1 MVEVKVMR
9 EKTSYIKQLLNEIY
23 QFQPIMF
30 LHLTLNVV
38 IEAVF
43 PLFQLLLSAFVIQW
57 LMEEI
62 AIQDYLVRLLFM
74 IIGIDLASMAHM
86 YYLLVLE
93 RFQNTFRSHM
103 QTKIANKYL
112 TLDYPLLIGKEAQE
126 RYNNA
131 NELTWNN
138 LTLFGRL
145 PQDLVRFGSSLVG
158 LVLYIQ
164 ILGQLESFFFIVVA
178 LFIVVVMVFKVL
190 QIKMDQKIFKDK
202 AANTQKRRYLRK
214 IYGES
219 RLTKDVRLYQMRDWL
234 NKIEDNVIDEYNQI
248 LKPKVKLTWTE
259 STVINIGVTALAA
272 LSYFRSVQLIVA
284 GIIPVSSFVVYAGSV
299 TLLAQTIIQFVNALG
314 AMRVNIND
322 MKQYNA
328 FMMQDQVQNHGS
340 GEMAAHSPIEIEFK
354 NVTYTYP
361 NNEVPTIKN
370 VSFTIQPNEKLAV
383 VGENGAGKST
393 LINLITGLLI
403 PDSGEILING
413 IPQKDYNI
421 SEYYAMFAP
430 VFQEKYLLTYSIKD
444 TIIQGLPYEEEKY
457 ERVLALSGVGQLVDN
472 FSQGDETKIVRAVYN
487 DGVTL
492 SGGQLQKV
500 KLAQALYKDA
510 PVLLLDEP
518 TAALDPIAEHQI
530 YQDYFKFSKDK
541 LSIFISHRLSST
553 RFCDR
558 ILYIKH
564 GEVTEEGTHED
575 LMQAKKDYYKLY
587 EAQAHYYRNNEE
599 EKEVE
604 EESILTGGVV

>member
-1 MVEVKVMR
+1 MK
-9 EKTSYIKQLLNEIY
+9 EKTNYIQQLLKELI
-23 QFQPIMF
+23 QFKPSIF
-30 LHLTLNVV
+30 LTFLLNVV
-38 IEAVF
+38 VEAVF
-43 PLFQLLLSAFVIQW
+43 PLLQLLLSAFVIQW
-57 LMEEI
+57 LMEGI
-62 AIQDYLVRLLFM
+62 SIQDYLFRLLFM
-74 IIGIDLASMAHM
+74 IIGIGLVSMART
-86 YYLLVLE
+86 YFLLILE
-93 RFQNTFRSHM
+93 EFQNTFRSHM

-138 LTLFGRL
+138 LTLFGRV
-145 PQDLVRFGSSLVG
+145 PVDIVSFGSSLVG
-158 LVLYIQ
+158 LMLYIR
-164 ILGQLESFFFIVVA
+164 ILGELESFFFIIVG
-178 LFIVVVMVFKVL
+178 LFIGLVMVFKVL
-190 QIKMDQKIFKDK
+190 QVKMDQKIFKDK
-202 AANTQKRRYLRK
+202 ATNTQKRRYLRK

-219 RLTKDVRLYQMRDWL
+219 RITKDVRLYQMSDWL
-234 NKIEDNVIDEYNQI
+234 KKIEEKVITEYNKI

-259 STVINIGVTALAA
+259 STVINIGIIGLAA
-272 LSYFRSVQLIVA
+272 LSYFRSVQLIVT

-322 MKQYNA
+322 MKQYDA
-328 FMMQDQVQNHGS
+328 FMSQEQVLNHRS
-340 GEMAAHSPIEIEFK
+340 GEMAAQSPIEIEFK

-361 NNEVPTIKN
+361 NNETPTIKN

-413 IPQKDYNI
+413 ISQKDFNI
-421 SEYYAMFAP
+421 LEYYAMFAP
-430 VFQEKYLLTYSIKD
+430 VFQEKFLLTYSIKD
-444 TIIQGLPYEEEKY
+444 TVIQGLPFEKEKY
-457 ERVLALSGVGQLVDN
+457 ERILALSGVDQIIKKFN
-472 FSQGDETKIVRAVYN
+472 NGDDTKIVRAVYN
-487 DGVTL
+487 EGVTL

-558 ILYIKH
+558 ILYIKK
-564 GEVTEEGTHED
+564 GEITEEGTHEE
-575 LMQAKKDYYKLY
+575 LMRNEKDYYTLY
-587 EAQAHYYRNNEE
+587 EAQAHYYRTSENKTEAEE
-599 EKEVE
+599 EKV
-604 EESILTGGVV
+604 LTGGVV

>member
-1 MVEVKVMR
+1 MR

-43 PLFQLLLSAFVIQW
+43 PLLQLLLSAFVIQW

-74 IIGIDLASMAHM
+74 IIGIGLASMAHM

-93 RFQNTFRSHM
+93 RFQNTFRLHM

-328 FMMQDQVQNHGS
+328 FMAQGQVQNHGS

-403 PDSGEILING
+403 PDTGEILING

-587 EAQAHYYRNNEE
+587 EAQAHYYRTSENETE
-599 EKEVE
+599 AE

>member
-1 MVEVKVMR
+1 MR

-43 PLFQLLLSAFVIQW
+43 PLLQLLLSAFVIQW

-74 IIGIDLASMAHM
+74 IIGIGLASMAHM
-86 YYLLVLE
+86 YYILVLE

-328 FMMQDQVQNHGS
+328 FMAQDQVQNHGS

-370 VSFTIQPNEKLAV
+370 VSFTIQLNEKLAV

-403 PDSGEILING
+403 PDTGEILING

>member
-43 PLFQLLLSAFVIQW
+43 PLLQLLLSAFVIQW

-62 AIQDYLVRLLFM
+62 VIQDYLVRLLFM
-74 IIGIDLASMAHM
+74 IIGIGLASMAHM
-86 YYLLVLE
+86 YYILVLE

-138 LTLFGRL
+138 LTLFGRF

-158 LVLYIQ
+158 LVLYVQ

-299 TLLAQTIIQFVNALG
+299 TLLAQTIIQFVNAIG

-328 FMMQDQVQNHGS
+328 FMTQDQVQNHGS

-403 PDSGEILING
+403 PDTGEILING

-457 ERVLALSGVGQLVDN
+457 ERVLSLSGVGQLVDN

>member
-1 MVEVKVMR
+1 MK
-9 EKTSYIKQLLNEIY
+9 EKTKYIQQLLKELV
-23 QFQPIMF
+23 QFKPSIF
-30 LHLTLNVV
+30 LTFLLNVV
-38 IEAVF
+38 VEAVF
-43 PLFQLLLSAFVIQW
+43 PLLQLLLSAFVIQW
-57 LMEEI
+57 LMEGI
-62 AIQDYLVRLLFM
+62 SIQDYLFRLLFM
-74 IIGIDLASMAHM
+74 IIGIGLISMART
-86 YYLLVLE
+86 YFLLILE
-93 RFQNTFRSHM
+93 EFQNTFRSHM

-138 LTLFGRL
+138 LTLFGRV
-145 PQDLVRFGSSLVG
+145 PVDVVSFGSSLVG
-158 LVLYIQ
+158 LVLYIR
-164 ILGQLESFFFIVVA
+164 ILGELESFFFIIVG
-178 LFIVVVMVFKVL
+178 LFIGLVMVFKVL
-190 QIKMDQKIFKDK
+190 QVKMDQKIFKDK
-202 AANTQKRRYLRK
+202 ATNTQKRRYLRK

-219 RLTKDVRLYQMRDWL
+219 RITKDVRLYQMSDWL
-234 NKIEDNVIDEYNQI
+234 KKIEEKVIMEYNEI

-259 STVINIGVTALAA
+259 STVINIGIIGLAA
-272 LSYFRSVQLIVA
+272 LSYFRSVQLIVT

-322 MKQYNA
+322 MKQYDA
-328 FMMQDQVQNHGS
+328 FMSQEQVLNHRS
-340 GEMAAHSPIEIEFK
+340 GEMAAQSPIEIEFK

-361 NNEVPTIKN
+361 NNEMPTIKN

-413 IPQKDYNI
+413 IPQKDFNI
-421 SEYYAMFAP
+421 LEYYAMFAP
-430 VFQEKYLLTYSIKD
+430 VFQEKFLLTYSIKD
-444 TIIQGLPYEEEKY
+444 TVIQGLPFEKEKY
-457 ERVLALSGVGQLVDN
+457 ERILALSGVDQIIEKFN
-472 FSQGDETKIVRAVYN
+472 NGDDTKIVRAVYN
-487 DGVTL
+487 DGITL

-558 ILYIKH
+558 ILYIKK
-564 GEVTEEGTHED
+564 GEITEEGTHEE
-575 LMQAKKDYYKLY
+575 LMRNEKDYYTLY
-587 EAQAHYYRNNEE
+587 EAQAHYYRTSENKTEAEE
-599 EKEVE
+599 EKV
-604 EESILTGGVV
+604 LTGGVV